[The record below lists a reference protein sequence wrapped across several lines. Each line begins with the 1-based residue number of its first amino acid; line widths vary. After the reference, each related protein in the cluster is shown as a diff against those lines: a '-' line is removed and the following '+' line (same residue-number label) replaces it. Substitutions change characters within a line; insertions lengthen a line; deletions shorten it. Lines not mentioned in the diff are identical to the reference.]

1 MMHLI
6 RLFFISIYAFLLLS
20 SCNLFNNSDDIA
32 IAKAYDKYLYLRDLE
47 GVVPKNTRG
56 NDSVLIVKAFINQWL
71 KEQAI
76 QHQASENIKIDDQRI
91 QNQLEVYRKS
101 LIRFEYEQ
109 KLIAQ
114 KLDTVVTEQEI
125 SSYYEAN
132 KTNFELNKPIL
143 KVSFIKLPEG
153 APKISMVKKLF
164 VSKDL
169 RDIDLLEKYCF
180 KYSPNFSLQDTAWHY
195 LDELE
200 QTLPISRVTEGN
212 NFKLNRIF
220 EISEN
225 NSLYLLILRD
235 SKYKDSLSPIAFE
248 RDNIKNLIINQR
260 KLTLISQMEKSV
272 FEEAQKNKEL
282 EVYDK

>member
-6 RLFFISIYAFLLLS
+6 RLFLLATFYILLVS
-20 SCNLFNNSDDIA
+20 SCKFFNNSDDVA
-32 IAKAYDKYLYLRDLE
+32 IAKAYNKYLYLKDLE
-47 GVVPKNTRG
+47 GIVPQNSHG
-56 NDSVLIVKAFINQWL
+56 NDSILIVKAFVNQWL

-76 QHQASENIKIDDQRI
+76 QHQAEENIKLDN
-91 QNQLEVYRKS
+91 QNIEKQLEVYKRS
-101 LIRFEYEQ
+101 LIRFNYEQ
-109 KLIAQ
+109 NLIAQ
-114 KLDTVVTEQEI
+114 KLDTIVTDNEI
-125 SSYYEAN
+125 ATYYQKN
-132 KTNFELNKPIL
+132 KSNFELRKPIL
-143 KVSFIKLPEG
+143 KASYIKLPID
-153 APKISMVKKLF
+153 APKIGMVKNLF

-200 QTLPISRVTEGN
+200 QILPINTVTEGN

-220 EISEN
+220 EITEN
-225 NSLYLLILRD
+225 NTLYLLILRD

-248 RDNIKNLIINQR
+248 RDNIKNLILNQR
-260 KLTLISQMEKSV
+260 KLTLINQMERSV
-272 FEEAQKNKEL
+272 FDEAQKNKEL